1 MKLYRNINWIEL
13 LKLLK
18 EGRMEG
24 RYHQEDEDTDYNKEK
39 HGKIVF
45 FFEKPIDLS
54 SRFRYSFLLEVE
66 VPEERIKGKGLARY
80 HEVPPCSCCPIQ
92 TEEYD
97 EFYVSHYELNDV
109 TRITPT
115 SFNMG
120 VMFDTKHW
128 NFFESVICMSLNA
141 DDYTEEEFDDLIDLF
156 SSSDYGKWSM
166 DVKSIKKTL
175 NLIKKVFN
183 HVQIEDVLKKFENE
197 IRRFRYISE
206 DEIKKEIKEIRET
219 INFIVS
225 LEDDTELSRL
235 FFDLFKKETVEMTA
249 DLI

>member
-18 EGRMEG
+18 EGRIEG
-24 RYHQEDEDTDYNKEK
+24 RYHQEDEDTDYFKEK

-45 FFEKPIDLS
+45 FFEEPIDLS

-92 TEEYD
+92 TQEFD

-128 NFFESVICMSLNA
+128 NYFEGVICMSLNA
-141 DDYTEEEFDDLIDLF
+141 DDYTEEEFDYLIDLF
-156 SSSDYGKWSM
+156 SSSDYRKWMM
-166 DVKSIKKTL
+166 DVKSIRKTL
-175 NLIKKVFN
+175 NLFKKVFK

-197 IRRFRYISE
+197 IRRFSYISE
-206 DEIKKEIKEIRET
+206 DEIKKEIKQIKET

-225 LEDDTELSRL
+225 LEDDKKINRL

-249 DLI
+249 LI

>member
-1 MKLYRNINWIEL
+1 MEF

-18 EGRMEG
+18 EGKIEG
-24 RYHQEDEDTDYNKEK
+24 RYHQEDEDTDYFKEK

-45 FFEKPIDLS
+45 FFEEPIDLS

-80 HEVPPCSCCPIQ
+80 HEVPPCTCCPIQ
-92 TEEYD
+92 TEEYG
-97 EFYVSHYELNDV
+97 EVYVSHYELNDV

-115 SFNMG
+115 SFDMG

-128 NFFESVICMSLNA
+128 RYFENVICMSLNA

-156 SSSDYGKWSM
+156 SSSNYKKWMM
-166 DVKSIKKTL
+166 DDLTSIRNTL

-183 HVQIEDVLKKFENE
+183 HIKIEDVLKKFENE
-197 IRRFRYISE
+197 IRRFSYISE
-206 DEIKKEIKEIRET
+206 NEIKEETEQIRET

-225 LEDDTELSRL
+225 LGDDEGINKL

-249 DLI
+249 LI